1 MDTCSYFI
9 ENKALFGSMP
19 NNETVKDLENIGVVF
34 FVNLTS
40 LRDRL
45 VTFYETT
52 HTVIKYPILDRKTP
66 NDMLSFSKFIYKL
79 YITIKTLKGNQKI
92 YIHCKGGHGR
102 SGIVVASIL
111 CLFHKIPPEYGL
123 ELTKVYHQKRKNMRD
138 KWRRIGSPQTFNQKD
153 FVRRLFDP
161 LCFTFFS
168 QCFLSNGS
176 PHSITVPGVGSFKN
190 VEAAYQ
196 AHKNLENEDYV
207 KLLQEED
214 DLIRIRELGKTTSLC
229 VHWDDQKHNIMYSL
243 VKLKFDTYPELKSNL
258 LYTFLRPIVLNSKE
272 KTYWKDLEC
281 NRFGK
286 LLQKIRNDYY
296 LFENE
301 DEN

>member
-19 NNETVKDLENIGVVF
+19 NNETVKELEKLGVAF

-40 LRDRL
+40 LRDKL
-45 VTFYETT
+45 LSFYETNQII
-52 HTVIKYPILDRKTP
+52 IKYPILDRKTP
-66 NDMLSFSKFIYKL
+66 HDMLSFSKFIYKL
-79 YITIKTLKGNQKI
+79 HLTIKTLKENEKI

-111 CLFHKIPPEYGL
+111 CLYHKIPPEYAL
-123 ELTKVYHQKRKNMRD
+123 ELTKLYHQKRKIMRD
-138 KWRRIGSPQTFNQKD
+138 KWRRIGSPQTFSQKD

-161 LCFTFFS
+161 LFFTFHS

-176 PHSITVPGVGSFKN
+176 PHPITIPNVGTFKN

-196 AHKNLENEDYV
+196 AHKNLENKEYV
-207 KLLQEED
+207 QLLQNED
-214 DLIRIRELGKTTSLC
+214 NLFLILDLGKKIYLTPD
-229 VHWDDQKHNIMYSL
+229 WDEKKHKIMYKL
-243 VKLKFDTYPELKSNL
+243 VKLKFDSYPELKNNL
-258 LYTFLRPIVLNSKE
+258 LYTYLRPIVLNSKE
-272 KTYWKDLEC
+272 KSYWKDLDF

-286 LLQKIRNDYY
+286 LLQKIRNDYF
-296 LFENE
+296 LQDFE
-301 DEN
+301 D

>member
-19 NNETVKDLENIGVVF
+19 NNETVKDFEKNGVIY

-40 LRDRL
+40 LRDNL
-45 VTFYETT
+45 ISNYETSQT
-52 HTVIKYPILDRKTP
+52 IIKYPILDRKTP
-66 NDMLSFSKFIYKL
+66 HDMLSFSKFIYKL
-79 YITIKTLKGNQKI
+79 YLTIKTLKDDQKM

-111 CLFHKIPPEYGL
+111 CLYHKIPPEYAL
-123 ELTKVYHQKRKNMRD
+123 ELTKLYHQKRKIMRD

-161 LCFTFFS
+161 LFFTCHS
-168 QCFLSNGS
+168 QCFLSNAS
-176 PHSITVPGVGSFKN
+176 PHAITIPNVGTFKN

-196 AHKNLENEDYV
+196 AHKNLEDKYYVETLQNEDNLEIIYN
-207 KLLQEED
+207 
-214 DLIRIRELGKTTSLC
+214 LGKSTKLC
-229 VHWDDQKHNIMYSL
+229 SDWHNEKHKIMYQL
-243 VKLKFDTYPELKSNL
+243 VKLKFDSYPQLKSSL

-272 KTYWKDLEC
+272 KSYWKDLDN

-286 LLQKIRNDYY
+286 LLQKIRNDYF
-296 LFENE
+296 LE
-301 DEN
+301 DD